1 MASIDDAYK
10 RVQPPTRTAWRQWLA
25 TNHAE
30 VRGVWAVMWKQGTGH
45 VGPSPQDIIDE
56 ALCVGWVESKRQKVD
71 DERTSLMCTP
81 RKPRS
86 GWSNAHKARIQL
98 LITEHLMR
106 PAGLE
111 VIDEAKRDGTW
122 GAVTRVDESDVPSDL
137 ARALARNVTA
147 QKHWDAFPAGVR
159 KWFVA
164 WVDGAKDPGTRMR
177 RIEGT
182 VKQSK
187 QNERPT

>member
-1 MASIDDAYK
+1 MPPSDDAYQ

-25 TNHAE
+25 TNHAQ
-30 VRGVWAVMWKQGTGH
+30 VPGVWAVMWRQGVGR
-45 VGPSPQDIIDE
+45 VGPSAEDLIDE

-71 DERTSLMCTP
+71 DERASIMCAP

-86 GWSNAHKARIQL
+86 AWSDAHKARVQR
-98 LITEHLMR
+98 LIADRLMR

-111 VIDEAKRDGTW
+111 VIEQAKRDGTW
-122 GAVTRVDESDVPSDL
+122 GAVTRVDEADVPGDL
-137 ARALARNVTA
+137 ARALARNITA

-159 KWFVA
+159 KWFVS

-177 RIEGT
+177 RIEAT